1 MPYQTTRPPIGA
13 HAISPVQDPAQ
24 VTEQGTAPSYPDTPP
39 RVAPR
44 PIRVALV
51 APSMRYVG
59 GQAIQAQRL
68 AEHLRGTPGFAVE
81 LVPHDPVLP
90 RALAPLQRVKFVRTV
105 VNTMWY
111 VGSLLARLRRADV
124 VHTFS
129 AAYWSYALG
138 PFPAIAVA
146 RLYRKPVVLNYRS
159 GELEDHLERWPRFA
173 PRTMGWATRIVSPT
187 PYLTEVYARFGLRA
201 EVVPNFLELQREGFA
216 YRVRDPLR
224 PVFLANRNLWP
235 LYNYPMIVEAF
246 RRIQAAVPEARLIVA
261 GHGPQAQDIQDMVAR
276 LGLRHVEFRG
286 KLAHAAMVA
295 LYDEADIYLNAPDL
309 DCFPGSVL
317 EAFASGIPVVSTNAG
332 GIRYIVDHGRTGMLV
347 ECGDAAGLAEH
358 ALRLLREPDFARGLA
373 ANARR
378 ELEAR
383 YLWDAVGPQW
393 TGTYRELV
401 ADRHQRRR

>member
-1 MPYQTTRPPIGA
+1 MPYQTTRPPVGE
-13 HAISPVQDPAQ
+13 HAQQHSQD
-24 VTEQGTAPSYPDTPP
+24 TGLSYPNEAA
-39 RVAPR
+39 RVAPLAGTEGGR

-68 AEHLRGTPGFAVE
+68 MEHVRATPGFVVDF
-81 LVPHDPVLP
+81 VPHDPVLP
-90 RALAPLQRVKFVRTV
+90 PLLTPLQRIKFVRTV
-105 VNTMWY
+105 INTVWY
-111 VGSLLARLRRADV
+111 VGSLFARLRRADV

-201 EVVPNFLELQREGFA
+201 EVVPNFLELEREGFV
-216 YRVRDPLR
+216 YRVRDPLQ

-246 RRIQAAVPEARLIVA
+246 RRIQSAVPEARLIIA
-261 GHGPQAQDIQDMVAR
+261 GHGPQAQEIQDMVAR

-286 KLAHAAMVA
+286 KLAHAEMVA
-295 LYDEADIYLNAPDL
+295 LYQEADVYLNAPNL

-317 EAFASGIPVVSTNAG
+317 EAFASGIPVVTTNAG
-332 GIRYIVDHGRTGMLV
+332 GIRYIVDHGRTGLLV

-358 ALRLLREPDFARGLA
+358 ALRLWREPDFARTLA

-378 ELEAR
+378 ELETR
-383 YLWDAVGPQW
+383 YLWDSVGPQW
-393 TGTYRELV
+393 TATYRLMVEE
-401 ADRHQRRR
+401 QRRN

>member
-1 MPYQTTRPPIGA
+1 MSYQTTRAPVGA
-13 HAISPVQDPAQ
+13 HTHDTPLP
-24 VTEQGTAPSYPDTPP
+24 YPDEGA
-39 RVAPR
+39 RIERARARDAR
-44 PIRVALV
+44 PIRIVLV

-68 AEHLRGTPGFAVE
+68 AEHLRHTPGFEVE
-81 LVPHDPVLP
+81 IVPHDPALP
-90 RALAPLQRVKFVRTV
+90 GPLAALQRIKYVRTV
-105 VNTMWY
+105 LTSIWY
-111 VGSLLARLRRADV
+111 VGLLLAKLRRADV

-138 PFPAIAVA
+138 PLPAIVVA

-159 GELEDHLERWPRFA
+159 GELEDHLERWPRLGA
-173 PRTMGWATRIVSPT
+173 PTMRWATRIVSPT

-201 EVVPNFLELQREGFA
+201 EVVPNFLELEREGHV

-246 RRIQAAVPEARLIVA
+246 ARIQAAAPAARLIIA
-261 GHGPQAQDIQDMVAR
+261 GHGPQAREVRDLVAAR
-276 LGLRHVEFRG
+276 GLRHVEFRG

-295 LYDEADIYLNAPDL
+295 LYQEADVYLNAPDL
-309 DCFPGSVL
+309 DCFPGSIL
-317 EAFASGIPVVSTNAG
+317 EAFASGLPVVSTNAG

-347 ECGDAAGLAEH
+347 ECGNAAGMAEH

-378 ELEAR
+378 ELERR

-393 TGTYRELV
+393 AATYRELV
-401 ADRHQRRR
+401 AGRGRPRDSEASP